1 MTRRDRTT
9 GLPLP
14 RRGWRRRAR
23 ADRGGFL
30 AGRRAQFAVAGV
42 ALAALLLV
50 AGLLAFNWFD
60 QSVARPRKAVLQV
73 GEESFSLSYY
83 AARLP
88 GFSREGEGAGGL
100 LVTQELLGQLEREG
114 LANALAA
121 ERGLA
126 PSEAET
132 LDVIAASLGVAWSA
146 DRGSPFDERY
156 RQELR
161 DSGLGDADY
170 RRRAAAREAGRR
182 LLEALRAEV
191 PARGEL
197 LALRVVALADA
208 DAAGAVRERVAGGED
223 IGAIAQTESLDEDSR
238 QQDGVLRAPPA
249 LLPAPLREALD
260 GAAEGDL
267 VGPVEDGGRF
277 WVARLD
283 GREADAV
290 HTEAH
295 LDGLAGLRL
304 EEALAEA
311 RGRIAIERDFSTDD
325 ARWAIDEA
333 AGS

>member
-23 ADRGGFL
+23 GDRGGFL
-30 AGRRAQFAVAGV
+30 AGRGAQFAVAGA

-60 QSVARPRKAVLQV
+60 QSVTRPRKAVLRV
-73 GEESFSLSYY
+73 GEEAFSLSYY

-88 GFSREGEGAGGL
+88 GFSREGEGTGGL
-100 LVTQELLGQLEREG
+100 LLTQELLGQLEREG

-121 ERGLA
+121 ERGLS

-132 LDVIAASLGVAWSA
+132 LDAIAASLGVAWSA
-146 DRGSPFDERY
+146 ARGSAFDEGY

-197 LALRVVALADA
+197 LALRVVALGGEEE
-208 DAAGAVRERVAGGED
+208 AGAVRERVDAGED

-238 QQDGVLRAPPA
+238 QQDGVWRSPPA
-249 LLPAPLREALD
+249 LLPAPLLEALAE
-260 GAAEGDL
+260 AAEGGV
-267 VGPVEDGGRF
+267 VGPVEADGRF

-283 GREADAV
+283 GREADAAY
-290 HTEAH
+290 TEAH

-311 RGRIAIERDFSTDD
+311 RGRIVIERDFTTDD
-325 ARWAIDEA
+325 ARWATEEA
-333 AGS
+333 GA